1 MSSPEGP
8 TSQGRKAGV
17 WPGAMLALDM
27 PGFAFRPKA
36 ARVPGSEGGAGDTW
50 WVTRPGGGPETPS
63 PCLPGVAPSACSV
76 FPVPLLSARV
86 SLPRPSSLTELTN

>member
-27 PGFAFRPKA
+27 PGFAFRPK
-36 ARVPGSEGGAGDTW
+36 GSEGGAGDTW
-50 WVTRPGGGPETPS
+50 WATRS
-63 PCLPGVAPSACSV
+63 
-76 FPVPLLSARV
+76 RR
-86 SLPRPSSLTELTN
+86 RP